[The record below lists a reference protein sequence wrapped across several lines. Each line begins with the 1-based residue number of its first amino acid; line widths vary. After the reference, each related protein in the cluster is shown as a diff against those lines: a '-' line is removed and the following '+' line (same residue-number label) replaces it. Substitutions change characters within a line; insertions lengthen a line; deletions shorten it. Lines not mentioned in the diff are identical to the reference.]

1 MANTTLTA
9 SIIAAEALRV
19 LENNLVMAGL
29 VYRDY
34 EAEYQKNIN
43 GYKIGD
49 TITIRRPTDFTV
61 RDGATASIQDVVEG
75 STTLVVDKQKGIDF
89 KFNSAD
95 LALEI
100 NEFSDR
106 IIKPAMNQLAN
117 QVDVD
122 LMALYYTIPNYV
134 GTPAQAVNS
143 FADFAKAPER
153 GDEIGIP
160 RDTRYAILCPADHWA
175 LVGAQTSLSNT
186 GAEASAYRKGALGM
200 IGGVETYM
208 SQNVPTHTPGTGA
221 TGTDLV
227 DQALVDG
234 TVTYASVKDTWTQTL
249 HIDGATNNGTFKKGD
264 VFTIDACWDVNPVTK
279 ARLGYLKQF
288 TVMADATFSGTEGD
302 LTISPPVILSGA
314 FKTCDVDSGT
324 ELNDNTVTWLNLGT
338 ASRQNMFFHKNTF
351 ALAMVPMP
359 KPEGAVNVARKSY
372 KGLSARLIPYYDGT
386 NDISNWRFDILY
398 GVKAIDSRLGV
409 RFNGTA

>member
-19 LENNLVMAGL
+19 LENSLVMAGL

-43 GYKIGD
+43 GYKVGD

-75 STTLVVDKQKGIDF
+75 TTTLVVDKQKGIDF

-100 NEFSDR
+100 NDFSDR

-117 QVDVD
+117 QVDLD
-122 LMALYYTIPNYV
+122 LMALYYAIPNYV
-134 GTPAQAVNS
+134 GTPAQTVNS

-153 GDEIGIP
+153 ADEIGIP
-160 RDTRYAILCPADHWA
+160 RATRYAVLCPADHWS
-175 LVGAQTSLSNT
+175 LVGAQTQLSNT
-186 GAEASAYRKGALGM
+186 GAEASAYREGRLGN
-200 IGGVETYM
+200 IAGVETYL
-208 SQNVPTHTPGTGA
+208 SQNVPTHTPGTGS
-221 TGTDLV
+221 TGTD
-227 DQALVDG
+227 
-234 TVTYASVKDTWTQTL
+234 TVNDASAIKTYADVKDTWTQDLVLSSTVS
-249 HIDGATNNGTFKKGD
+249 GGTFKKGD
-264 VFTIDACWDVNPVTK
+264 VFTIADVYDVNPVTK
-279 ARLGYLKQF
+279 ATLAYLKQF
-288 TVMADATFSGTEGD
+288 TVMADATASGTAA
-302 LTISPPVILSGA
+302 TISISPPIINSGA
-314 FKTCDVDSGT
+314 FKTVSGAT
-324 ELNDNTVTWLNLGT
+324 VNGKTVTWLNLG
-338 ASRQNMFFHKNTF
+338 ASSRQNMLFHKNTF

-359 KPEGAVNVARKSY
+359 KPDGAVNVARKSF

-398 GVKAIDSRLGV
+398 GVKAVDSRLGV